1 MIWLDWFPM
10 NLYINERQR
19 ERKKR
24 NWKPAKRWARIRKL
38 CTRIYNLFSQKKKES
53 ITYFLLSN
61 RIKPRGIIGPTYYIS
76 SLWLNHSRMFDAGI
90 HIQRWLAWGKCK
102 FCSTDN
108 SCLSASLASKE
119 GKKAPGVGKTL
130 KTKAGNSRLLIFEKK
145 INK

>member
-1 MIWLDWFPM
+1 
-10 NLYINERQR
+10 
-19 ERKKR
+19 
-24 NWKPAKRWARIRKL
+24 
-38 CTRIYNLFSQKKKES
+38 
-53 ITYFLLSN
+53 
-61 RIKPRGIIGPTYYIS
+61 
-76 SLWLNHSRMFDAGI
+76 MFDAGI

-145 INK
+145 INTQIKILKFFFKKKKKKKN